1 MLSEERYQKIIER
14 VGRNGSATVNEL
26 ANECGVSIETIRRDL
41 VFLEAHGRL
50 KRVFGGAVAH
60 RAAPRFEEYPVRE
73 LANREQKTAVGNVIA
88 SLVYEGDVIALDSG
102 TTAMETAAALKAR
115 FRKLTVLTYS
125 LKVFESLKD
134 TFDVILTGGEYYPKE
149 GALYGELAVESI
161 ARLHTDKCFIFPSAV
176 SVRYGVE
183 DFVPCFVPVQR
194 QLMQYSDHVF
204 IAADSSKFG
213 GRALIR
219 VCDLDP
225 RYVYVT
231 DGGVSK
237 EIAKEFAE
245 KNCNLITG
253 E

>member
-1 MLSEERYQKIIER
+1 M
-14 VGRNGSATVNEL
+14 
-26 ANECGVSIETIRRDL
+26 
-41 VFLEAHGRL
+41 
-50 KRVFGGAVAH
+50 AH

-73 LANREQKTAVGNVIA
+73 LANREQKITVGNVIA

>member
-1 MLSEERYQKIIER
+1 M
-14 VGRNGSATVNEL
+14 
-26 ANECGVSIETIRRDL
+26 
-41 VFLEAHGRL
+41 
-50 KRVFGGAVAH
+50 
-60 RAAPRFEEYPVRE
+60 
-73 LANREQKTAVGNVIA
+73 
-88 SLVYEGDVIALDSG
+88 
-102 TTAMETAAALKAR
+102 
-115 FRKLTVLTYS
+115 
-125 LKVFESLKD
+125 
-134 TFDVILTGGEYYPKE
+134 ILTGGEYYPKE